1 MGENEEEE
9 EEEEVLTWA
18 VPAALQVCV
27 GVLGWVDDEQ
37 VQQRAL
43 AAWVDHAFEL
53 GFVVEDGVESVDAGA
68 CDEGPG
74 SGVVEDLLGRHEEAE
89 AVLPGVDDG
98 WFADNFL
105 DRHRLYT
112 TIS

>member
-1 MGENEEEE
+1 MVGGGDVGEGA
-9 EEEEVLTWA
+9 LTWA

-43 AAWVDHAFEL
+43 AARVDHAFEL
-53 GFVVEDGVESVDAGA
+53 RLVVEDGVEGVDAGA
-68 CDEGPG
+68 RYKGPG
-74 SGVVEDLLGRHEEAE
+74 SGVVEDFLGWHEEAE

-98 WFADNFL
+98 RLANDFF

-112 TIS
+112 TMS